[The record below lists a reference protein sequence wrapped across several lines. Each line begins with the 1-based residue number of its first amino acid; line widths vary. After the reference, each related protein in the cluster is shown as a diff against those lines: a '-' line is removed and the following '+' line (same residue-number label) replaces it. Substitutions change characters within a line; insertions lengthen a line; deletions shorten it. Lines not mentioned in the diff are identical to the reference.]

1 MSYADR
7 RDMSLVKDLAALAPP
22 EAKGY
27 FALSHAAERS
37 DGLIPPKYRELM
49 SVALA
54 LTSQCGYCLDVHTR
68 RAHAAGASRAE
79 IAEAT
84 FIASAMRAGAAA
96 AHGLLA
102 LRLYDEHATAS
113 VPDVVTDPA

>member
-7 RDMSLVKDLAALAPP
+7 RDMDLIDDLTTLAPR

-27 FALSHAAERS
+27 FALSNAAERT

-49 SVALA
+49 SIAVAL
-54 LTSQCGYCLDVHTR
+54 TTQCGYCLDVHTR

-84 FIASAMRAGAAA
+84 VIASAMRAGAAA

-102 LRLYDEHATAS
+102 LRLYDEHAQGPIPEAA
-113 VPDVVTDPA
+113 TDPA

>member
-1 MSYADR
+1 MT
-7 RDMSLVKDLAALAPP
+7 LVKDLAALAPL

-27 FALSHAAERS
+27 FALSSAAERT

-49 SVALA
+49 SIAIA
-54 LTSQCGYCLDVHTR
+54 LTTQCGYCLDVHTR

-102 LRLYDEHATAS
+102 LRLYDEHSQSSA
-113 VPDVVTDPA
+113 PEVVTGST

>member
-1 MSYADR
+1 MNYADR
-7 RDMSLVKDLAALAPP
+7 RDMSLVKHLAALAPP

-37 DGLIPPKYRELM
+37 DGHIPPKYRELM

-54 LTSQCGYCLDVHTR
+54 LTTQCAYCLDVHTR

-102 LRLYDEHATAS
+102 LRLYDEHAQAS
-113 VPDVVTDPA
+113 VSGAVTDPT

>member
-7 RDMSLVKDLAALAPP
+7 TDMHLIKDLAALAPT

-27 FALSHAAERS
+27 FALSNAAERS
-37 DGLIPPKYRELM
+37 DGYIPPKYRELM
-49 SVALA
+49 SIAVAL
-54 LTSQCGYCLDVHTR
+54 TTQCAYCLDVHTR
-68 RAHAAGASRAE
+68 RAHAAGASREE
-79 IAEAT
+79 IAEAI

-102 LRLYDEHATAS
+102 LRLYDGHAQA
-113 VPDVVTDPA
+113 A